1 MVMLMVMSNQT
12 QEVIQ
17 DHQGGP
23 HVPVL
28 CGLKGY
34 RSENHTTSI
43 VMTKDLNDH
52 VKSAARSCSGP
63 SWGTPCPRSLWSEG
77 VPV

>member
-1 MVMLMVMSNQT
+1 MVISNQP
-12 QEVIQ
+12 QEVVQ

-34 RSENHTTSI
+34 RSENHTISI
-43 VMTKDLNDH
+43 VLTKDLNDH
-52 VKSAARSCSGP
+52 VKSASRSCSGP
-63 SWGTPCPRSLWSEG
+63 PRGTQCPSPLWSEE
-77 VPV
+77 VEV